1 MVSNPNLQN
10 RPFIIKVKPLAVTA
24 SANGTTPSPL
34 CKPCNLPIRAR
45 NWFEIAGDYFSST
58 AAISRSCSSTEK
70 TPSMLL
76 TLSALRCRL
85 PAAIFNESLPTHI
98 CIHLMDFVRV
108 CVCVIAVIKYW
119 CPAPLR
125 GEPVWA
131 DTLGRVCG
139 RKGTDNKQIG

>member
-34 CKPCNLPIRAR
+34 CKTCNLPIRAR

-58 AAISRSCSSTEK
+58 AEISRSWSSTEK

-108 CVCVIAVIKYW
+108 CVCVCHCSDKILMPGTFKRRTRVSRH
-119 CPAPLR
+119 L
-125 GEPVWA
+125 GTSVWEER
-131 DTLGRVCG
+131 DR
-139 RKGTDNKQIG
+139 Q